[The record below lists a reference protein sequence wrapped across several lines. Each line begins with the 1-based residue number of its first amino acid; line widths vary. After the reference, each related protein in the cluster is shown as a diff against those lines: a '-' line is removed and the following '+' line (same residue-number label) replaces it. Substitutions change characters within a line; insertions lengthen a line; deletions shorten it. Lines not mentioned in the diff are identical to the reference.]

1 MKVHV
6 HREDVQKG
14 GSRLG
19 FAFISESVIIQIVWN
34 RWQQSEPS
42 AWIIILLCT
51 IIMYD

>member
-34 RWQQSEPS
+34 RWQQSEPICLDYNF
-42 AWIIILLCT
+42 AV
-51 IIMYD
+51 YHNYV